1 MQLSAHEAR
10 HQFVDFIKNFE
21 TSDPED
27 EASMG
32 DVKIY
37 WCVGV
42 LILFTDLSRHRRS
55 NNLLKDR
62 KLLRVDLQHIKSYN
76 KQLAAALEAA
86 PADYL
91 PLVRAQPAKPAK
103 P

>member
-1 MQLSAHEAR
+1 MQLSAQEAR

-37 WCVGV
+37 WCVC
-42 LILFTDLSRHRRS
+42 ILCTGLTNVPPS

-62 KLLRVDLQHIKSYN
+62 KLLRVDLQHVKSYN
-76 KQLAAALEAA
+76 KQLAAALESA

-91 PLVRAQPAKPAK
+91 PLVRG
-103 P
+103 